1 MGLTEIERGINVNR
15 KERLIENMTNLIVPV
30 MRAAI
35 SLLVDFIESQTQ
47 QMSQVQEV
55 KQITDER
62 LLTIKEAAEFLQV
75 TENAIRKWVS
85 EGRLKAR
92 RVGQDI
98 RFLKSEIL
106 EWTASQADNHPLR
119 RVK

>member
-1 MGLTEIERGINVNR
+1 MSR
-15 KERLIENMTNLIVPV
+15 KERLIENLISLFVPV
-30 MRAAI
+30 IRTAI
-35 SLLVDFIESQTQ
+35 LMLVDYFECQTQ
-47 QMSQVQEV
+47 QGSPLPHRQEP
-55 KQITDER
+55 KQIDER
-62 LLTIKEAAEFLQV
+62 LMTIKEAAEFLQV

-106 EWTASQADNHPLR
+106 EWTASQADNHSLR

>member
-1 MGLTEIERGINVNR
+1 MSR
-15 KERLIENMTNLIVPV
+15 KERLIENLISLFVPV
-30 MRAAI
+30 IRTAI
-35 SLLVDFIESQTQ
+35 LMLVDYFE
-47 QMSQVQEV
+47 SQVQQSSPLPHKQE
-55 KQITDER
+55 KQIDER
-62 LLTIKEAAEFLQV
+62 LITIGEAAEFLQV

>member
-1 MGLTEIERGINVNR
+1 MSR
-15 KERLIENMTNLIVPV
+15 KERLIENLISLFVPV
-30 MRAAI
+30 IRTAI
-35 SLLVDFIESQTQ
+35 LMLVDYFECQTQ
-47 QMSQVQEV
+47 QSSPLPHRPEP
-55 KQITDER
+55 KQIDER
-62 LLTIKEAAEFLQV
+62 LITIGEAAEFLQV

>member
-1 MGLTEIERGINVNR
+1 MSR
-15 KERLIENMTNLIVPV
+15 KERLIENLISLFVPV
-30 MRAAI
+30 IRTAI
-35 SLLVDFIESQTQ
+35 LMLVDYFECQTQ
-47 QMSQVQEV
+47 SSPLPHRPEP
-55 KQITDER
+55 KQIDER
-62 LLTIKEAAEFLQV
+62 LMTIKEAAEFLQV

-92 RVGQDI
+92 RAGQDI

-106 EWTASQADNHPLR
+106 EWTATQADSQPLR